1 MEVVGIVVGVMPDVG
16 EGFEWSAGGT
26 DPSASIATVMLGNPF
41 YRKTK
46 TRVRYNTLH
55 PKSYQE
61 GRHILSYQLA

>member
-1 MEVVGIVVGVMPDVG
+1 MEVVGMVVGVMPGVG

-46 TRVRYNTLH
+46 NARSLQH
-55 PKSYQE
+55 
-61 GRHILSYQLA
+61 LASEIIPRR